1 MPLPSLTAST
11 SLRPAVVQESG
22 LPNGET
28 TGLFSAETFY
38 AIAQWVTDGP
48 VPGAVGCGKGS
59 SIQKAMQRAEAHA
72 QSTRVPGAILQ
83 NVPANKAQYT
93 LCRRTTRGRDQD
105 QALDE
110 LGF

>member
-28 TGLFSAETFY
+28 RGLVGAATFY
-38 AIAQWVTDGP
+38 AIAELVDENGNRRP
-48 VPGAVGCGKGS
+48 VGCGKGS
-59 SIQKAMQRAEAHA
+59 TEQSAMRKAQQHA
-72 QSTRVPGAILQ
+72 QGVQGDVVLRIAI
-83 NVPANKAQYT
+83 KAEYT
-93 LCRRTTRGRDQD
+93 QCRMLTRGRDQN